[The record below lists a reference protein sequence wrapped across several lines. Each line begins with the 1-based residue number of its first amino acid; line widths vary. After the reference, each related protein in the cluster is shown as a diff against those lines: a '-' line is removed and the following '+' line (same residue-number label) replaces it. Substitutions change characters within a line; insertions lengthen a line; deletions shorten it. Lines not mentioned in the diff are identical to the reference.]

1 MRSLGAVDLELGLLF
16 GKLRTAMMSTRH
28 PLLETP

>member
-1 MRSLGAVDLELGLLF
+1 MRSLRAHDLELGLLF
-16 GKLRTAMMSTRH
+16 GKQLAAMMSTRH